1 MSDYH
6 NHPVPENPTSGDT
19 APGNPEDSSAN
30 PRIAYAQL
38 PYGTARTQQPM
49 YAARPVGRQ
58 PVGMPMQPP
67 PQQRQRRESRFSYKT
82 GVPPR
87 RNGKWM
93 PDQQCGFG
101 NAIKRFF
108 DGYAE
113 FKGRSSRREFWLT
126 MLPIAPITVL
136 PFFFPPFGTLI
147 GLLWSL
153 FIAIPFLAVSTRR
166 LHDANR
172 SGWWLLLGHSGNI
185 IAVAILSF
193 IAVGMVFIGI
203 GAIMIIPNEMK
214 LDFHNPNT
222 FAGQLLI
229 LLYASFG
236 FLGVSLI
243 IQTCLYSLPSKPEGA
258 RFD

>member
-1 MSDYH
+1 
-6 NHPVPENPTSGDT
+6 
-19 APGNPEDSSAN
+19 
-30 PRIAYAQL
+30 
-38 PYGTARTQQPM
+38 M

-236 FLGVSLI
+236 FSGVSLI
-243 IQTCLYSLPSKPEGA
+243 IQACLYSLPSKPEGA

>member
-1 MSDYH
+1 MLRWPNQCRRICSTAFTQRKSRRMSDYH

-136 PFFFPPFGTLI
+136 PFFLPAFRNAHRAALVIVYRDTVPG
-147 GLLWSL
+147 
-153 FIAIPFLAVSTRR
+153 R
-166 LHDANR
+166 
-172 SGWWLLLGHSGNI
+172 
-185 IAVAILSF
+185 
-193 IAVGMVFIGI
+193 
-203 GAIMIIPNEMK
+203 
-214 LDFHNPNT
+214 FHT
-222 FAGQLLI
+222 KA
-229 LLYASFG
+229 A
-236 FLGVSLI
+236 
-243 IQTCLYSLPSKPEGA
+243 
-258 RFD
+258 